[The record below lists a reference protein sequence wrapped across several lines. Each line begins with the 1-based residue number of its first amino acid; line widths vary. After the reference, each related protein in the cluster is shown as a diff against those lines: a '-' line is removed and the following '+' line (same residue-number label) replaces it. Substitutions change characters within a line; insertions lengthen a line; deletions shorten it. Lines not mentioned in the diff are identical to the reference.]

1 MKLEFSQ
8 QILEKCS
15 NIKCHESL
23 HKGSRVDPCRRTP
36 MTKLA
41 IALRNFAN
49 APKSVTINVLA
60 YTIYLRFYVNNG
72 QSNFCMP
79 QQILFFWKMYTLQG
93 TEFEYNV

>member
-1 MKLEFSQ
+1 
-8 QILEKCS
+8 
-15 NIKCHESL
+15 
-23 HKGSRVDPCRRTP
+23 

-79 QQILFFWKMYTLQG
+79 QQILFF
-93 TEFEYNV
+93 